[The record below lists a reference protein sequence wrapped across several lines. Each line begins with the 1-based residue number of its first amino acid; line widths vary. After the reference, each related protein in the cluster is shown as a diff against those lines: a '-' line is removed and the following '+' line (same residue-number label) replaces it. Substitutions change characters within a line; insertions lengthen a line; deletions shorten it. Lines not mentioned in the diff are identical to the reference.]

1 MMGVALITFAMLPAA
16 GFGQDMPAGKWWHNP
31 GIVQELNLS
40 KNDTKRLDGLY
51 ADSRRRLI
59 ELKNDVEK
67 EQFELDQLMS
77 SRKADDQAVR
87 KQFKRLEQA
96 RSNLANE
103 RFRFVMGVR
112 DILGQERFE
121 QLKASYKKWQ

>member
-1 MMGVALITFAMLPAA
+1 MVTVLPVN
-16 GFGQDMPAGKWWHNP
+16 GFGQEVPAGKWWHNP
-31 GIVQELNLS
+31 GVVQELNLS
-40 KNDTKRLDGLY
+40 KNDRKQLDRLY

-77 SRKADDQAVR
+77 SRQADDQAVR
-87 KQFKRLEQA
+87 KQFQRLEQA
-96 RSNLANE
+96 RGDLANE
-103 RFRFVMGVR
+103 RFRFVMKVR